1 VFGQLKRSAP
11 ICERYYG
18 LAAGGFEVV
27 AQKTSHWPGIKGHSW
42 LGNSM
47 GDDRLML
54 AIVTATLLLT
64 GSVVVMLFW
73 L

>member
-1 VFGQLKRSAP
+1 VGK
-11 ICERYYG
+11 
-18 LAAGGFEVV
+18 
-27 AQKTSHWPGIKGHSW
+27 
-42 LGNSM
+42 SM

-64 GSVVVMLFW
+64 GSVVAMLFW